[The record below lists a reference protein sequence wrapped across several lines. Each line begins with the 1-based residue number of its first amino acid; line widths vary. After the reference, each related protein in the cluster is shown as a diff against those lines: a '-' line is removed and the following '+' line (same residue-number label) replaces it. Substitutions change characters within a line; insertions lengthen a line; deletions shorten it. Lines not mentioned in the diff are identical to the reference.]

1 MKLKYDMDGIL
12 IVNKPKK
19 YTSNDIVNKVK
30 KILNTKVGHTG
41 TLDPNATGVLP
52 LLLGKGTKFSKYLIN
67 HDKKYVA
74 TLQLGVKTSTADVEG
89 EIIEQKD
96 VDISIYN
103 EEVMKEVL
111 NSFIGKQIQTPPIYS
126 AIKVKGKKLYE
137 YARNNMEVEIPKRE
151 IEIYSI
157 QLVDF
162 DCESNQ
168 IKFSVECSKGTY
180 IRSLCE
186 DIAEKLGTV
195 GYMIEL
201 DRVRVGD
208 FNIEKS
214 VTIEDIEKFKCNDE
228 WLNCNIITLEDL
240 LKNKEAI
247 NIDNNDMDKFLN
259 GVKIYTEK
267 PNGIY
272 SVYCDGKFIGSGI
285 VQDSSIKRDV
295 II

>member
-1 MKLKYDMDGIL
+1 MDGIL
-12 IVNKPKK
+12 IINKPKN

-67 HDKKYVA
+67 HDKKYIA
-74 TLQLGVKTSTADVEG
+74 TLQLGIKTSTADVEG
-89 EIIEQKD
+89 EIIEEKA

-103 EEVMKEVL
+103 EEVLKEVL

-151 IEIYSI
+151 IEIYNM
-157 QLVDF
+157 QLVEF
-162 DCESNQ
+162 NSESNQ

-186 DIAEKLGTV
+186 DIASKLGTV

-201 DRVRVGD
+201 DRVRAGE
-208 FNIEKS
+208 FEIKQA
-214 VTIEDIEKFKCNDE
+214 VTMEELEKFKDNDE
-228 WLNCNIITLEDL
+228 WLNSNIITLEDL
-240 LKNKEAI
+240 LKNNESI
-247 NIDNNDMDKFLN
+247 NINNNDIDKFLN
-259 GVKIYTEK
+259 GVKIYIDK

-272 SVYCDGKFIGSGI
+272 SVCCDGKFVGSGI
-285 VQDSSIKRDV
+285 IENSRIKRDV